1 MTPPM
6 RHLMLARS
14 IEPRVNE
21 EADISRR
28 SALRK
33 PVVRVVLTKAR
44 HAVKNTEPQCT
55 LR

>member
-1 MTPPM
+1 MTPSM

-14 IEPRVNE
+14 IEPCVNE

-28 SALRK
+28 SALRE
-33 PVVRVVLTKAR
+33 PVVRVMLTKAR
-44 HAVKNTEPQCT
+44 HTVKNTEPQCT